1 MELKELLH
9 ERTSLDSVIIL
20 LYIVG
25 VLVISNKYL
34 KISRKHF
41 NLFLLVGITH
51 LLFTFLYYSITLNN
65 VADAIGY
72 YRRVYFIFRSWP
84 ETLGENFG
92 QGSNFIYFVLYPL
105 VKFLNISYFGCFFIF
120 SYIGL
125 LGFKLLYDLIIHIF
139 NNNWSNNF
147 LLLLLPNLHFWSVG
161 IGKDALIFFALSCFV
176 YVFYFKKSFRSYI
189 IPLILVGF
197 IRIHIVVFIT
207 IGFMFATT
215 FQNKNKSSG
224 YKAFVILFISLLS
237 YFVFP
242 LLKDR
247 LGVDDTTSI
256 DEKLEK
262 LQNVNMNGDS
272 GVDLSNSLLIVK
284 WLAYMYRPLYYDA
297 KNILSLLAS
306 VENSL
311 YVLISYKCIKVFLF
325 IKKANKIDFFF
336 WFCFIIMLTV
346 TLPSAY
352 LLSNL
357 GIAMRQKTM
366 AFPFFLS
373 LFLYLVNSKNKIN
386 EKYRIIQL
394 TSLSKIKPNFN
405 QLPNS

>member
-9 ERTSLDSVIIL
+9 ERTYLDVVIIL
-20 LYIVG
+20 LYLVGIV
-25 VLVISNKYL
+25 VISNKYL

-41 NLFLLVGITH
+41 NLFLFVGITH
-51 LLFTFLYYSITLNN
+51 LFFTFLYYNITLNN

-72 YRRVYFIFRSWP
+72 YRRVYFIFRTWP
-84 ETLGENFG
+84 ETIGENFG
-92 QGSNFIYFVLYPL
+92 QGSNFIYFLLYPL
-105 VKFLNISYFGCFFIF
+105 VKFFNISYFGCFFIF
-120 SYIGL
+120 SFVGL
-125 LGFKLLYDLIIHIF
+125 LGFKLLYDVIIQLF
-139 NNNWSNNF
+139 DKKWSNNF

-176 YVFYFKKSFRSYI
+176 SVFYFKKSFRSYI

-197 IRIHIVVFIT
+197 IRIHIVVFIA
-207 IGFMFATT
+207 IGYMFATT
-215 FQNKNKSSG
+215 FQNKSKSTG
-224 YKAFVILFISLLS
+224 YKVFIIVFISLLS
-237 YFVFP
+237 YFFFP
-242 LLKDR
+242 ILKER

-272 GVDLSNSLLIVK
+272 GVDLSNSLLIIK
-284 WLAYMYRPLYYDA
+284 WLAYMYRPLFYDA
-297 KNILSLLAS
+297 KNVLSLLAS
-306 VENSL
+306 IENAL
-311 YVLISYKCIKVFLF
+311 YVAISFRCIQLF
-325 IKKANKIDFFF
+325 RLIKKIDKIDFFF
-336 WFCFIIMLTV
+336 WFCFFIMMTV

-373 LFLYLVNSKNKIN
+373 LFLYLVSSKNKIYA
-386 EKYRIIQL
+386 KYQ
-394 TSLSKIKPNFN
+394 TN
-405 QLPNS
+405 QLAAFPVLKSNLKDK